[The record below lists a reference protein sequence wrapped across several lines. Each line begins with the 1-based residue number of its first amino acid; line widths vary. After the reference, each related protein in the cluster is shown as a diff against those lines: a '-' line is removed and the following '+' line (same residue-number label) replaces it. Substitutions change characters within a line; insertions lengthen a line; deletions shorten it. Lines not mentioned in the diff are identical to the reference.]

1 MSEKALRG
9 YIKGA
14 IEIYEALEQ
23 KGLDSGGIPMILN
36 AALAD
41 DPDVVDML
49 RWLDTEE
56 NLGEIVL
63 AEDDDLMPDEYR
75 DFIAMAGW
83 IRDVKGWI
91 ERTFHVRLT
100 DGGYEWTD

>member
-1 MSEKALRG
+1 MSERKLRYLFKSMHDDYALGG
-9 YIKGA
+9 YYKMVA
-14 IEIYEALEQ
+14 AAMAEEPDMV
-23 KGLDSGGIPMILN
+23 GL
-36 AALAD
+36 
-41 DPDVVDML
+41 L

-100 DGGYEWTD
+100 DDGGYEWTD

>member
-1 MSEKALRG
+1 MSERELRAYVKAASYE
-9 YIKGA
+9 YIIGGMPN
-14 IEIYEALEQ
+14 EAVSL
-23 KGLDSGGIPMILN
+23 
-36 AALAD
+36 LAD
-41 DPDVVDML
+41 DPDVVEVL
-49 RWLDTEE
+49 RWLDTED
-56 NLGEIVL
+56 NLGQIVL

-100 DGGYEWTD
+100 ADGYEWTE

>member
-41 DPDVVDML
+41 DPDVVEVL
-49 RWLDTEE
+49 RRATQGSLEAINHFE
-56 NLGEIVL
+56 KFMYNCEI
-63 AEDDDLMPDEYR
+63 R
-75 DFIAMAGW
+75 W
-83 IRDVKGWI
+83 IQD
-91 ERTFHVRLT
+91 TFHVRLT
-100 DGGYEWTD
+100 DGGYEWTDSSTGASSWR